1 MRSVTVKRMCVPV
14 MAAIVLA
21 AFAGLAHAAQV
32 SLDVGLG
39 QPTLLSGQKQT
50 TYLKVALTG
59 FEWKRPT
66 DRPSVNIAVVI
77 DKSGSMSGA
86 KIQKAKEAAVMAV
99 DRLASKDIVAI
110 VAYDHNIRVLVPA
123 TKVSD
128 KDAIRKGIGDLKAGG
143 TTALF
148 GGVSKGAAELRK
160 FLDKKRVNRVILI
173 SDGLANVGPS
183 SPKQLGELGGALIKE
198 GISVTTVGLGLGYN
212 EDLMMQL
219 AQRSD
224 GNHYFAENATELA
237 SIFKGE
243 LGDVLSVCAQ
253 EVTITIQCVEGIRPV
268 RVIGRDADITGQNVT
283 TILNQL
289 YSGQEKYVLLEV
301 EVPATPEDQV
311 RPIANVAVTYS
322 NMATKTADKLTSSVS
337 ARFTK
342 SKELVAKSEN
352 RKVMIAA
359 VEQIAVETND
369 KATALRDAGKIEEA
383 KKLLIANGSYLKANG
398 EKYQSGDLLKQGT
411 LNLRNAETLDKA
423 EWKRTRK
430 IMRDY
435 QSSTESQR
443 KSR

>member
-1 MRSVTVKRMCVPV
+1 MKNVTRRTC
-14 MAAIVLA
+14 AAALALAVLA
-21 AFAGLAHAAQV
+21 SVLMGSASAAQV
-32 SLDVGLG
+32 TLDVGLG
-39 QPTLLSGQKQT
+39 KPMLLAGQKQT
-50 TYLKVALTG
+50 TFLKVGLTG
-59 FEWKRPT
+59 FEWKAPT
-66 DRPSVNIAVVI
+66 DRAPVNIALVI
-77 DKSGSMSGA
+77 DKSGSMTGR
-86 KIQKAKEAAVMAV
+86 KIQKAKEAAIMAV
-99 DRLASKDIVAI
+99 DRLNSKDIVSV

-123 TKVSD
+123 TKVSE
-128 KDAIRKGIGDLKAGG
+128 KAAIRAGINKLSAGG
-143 TTALF
+143 NTALF
-148 GGVSKGAAELRK
+148 GGVSKGAAEVRK
-160 FLDKKRVNRVILI
+160 FLVKDRVSRVILI

-183 SPKQLGELGGALIKE
+183 SPKQLGQLGSSLIKE
-198 GISVTTVGLGLGYN
+198 GMSVTTIGLGLDYN
-212 EDLMMQL
+212 EDLMMEL
-219 AQRSD
+219 AQKSD
-224 GNHYFAENATELA
+224 GNHYFAENATDLA
-237 SIFKGE
+237 RIFKGE

-253 EVTITIQCVEGIRPV
+253 EVTITIKCAAGIRPV